1 MNNDASY
8 PTPRH
13 ARLTGELRRRSF
25 LLKLELSNKPTARYE
40 PFHKGRAAA
49 AHPPGSAEQ
58 LHSVAVAVAVI
69 SDSTTELQ

>member
-1 MNNDASY
+1 MNNDARY

-25 LLKLELSNKPTARYE
+25 LPKLELSNKPTTRYE

-58 LHSVAVAVAVI
+58 LHSVAVAVI
-69 SDSTTELQ
+69 SDSTTELQL